1 MPARVLLVGR
11 DHADFSEVEAALAGR
26 GYEVGW
32 RPSAEAA
39 LAAVW
44 AGGVDVVIADAELP
58 DTSGVDLCRHLAT
71 ERPDVRV
78 VLTAAARD
86 FDAAVTAI
94 RAGAFDVLVRPLELD
109 LVEHTIARV
118 MRLRPLREE
127 VQRLRLALAEA
138 KGFEELIGASQPM
151 QRLYDL
157 MERAASTSAA
167 VLITGESGTGKELV
181 ARALHKRSRRRE
193 GPFVAV
199 NCSAIPEQLLES
211 ELFGHVKGAFTDAR
225 MSRSGLFVKASGGTI
240 FLDEIGDMPVALQP
254 KLLRA
259 LQERVIRPVGGD
271 AEMPF
276 DARLICATNQNLEA
290 SVAERTFRE
299 DLYYRINVIHIE
311 VPALRDRASDVL
323 LLTQHFLEHYALHSE
338 KNVSALSAEAAQKL
352 LAYPWPGNVREL
364 QNCIERA
371 VALTRHRDLQVED
384 LPERIAGYR
393 RSHVLV
399 VSNEPSELV
408 PMEEVERRYVL
419 RVLQAVGGN
428 KKEAA
433 RILGFDR
440 KTLYRKLE
448 RYGLTVDRD
457 KA

>member
-1 MPARVLLVGR
+1 MPARVLLVGP
-11 DHADFSEVEAALAGR
+11 DHADFAEIEQALAGR
-26 GYEVGW
+26 GFEVGW
-32 RPSAEAA
+32 RPSGEAT

-44 AGGVDVVIADAELP
+44 AGGTDVVITEAELP
-58 DTSGVDLCRHLAT
+58 DTTGVELCRHLAA

-78 VLTAAARD
+78 VLAAQGPD
-86 FDAAVTAI
+86 FEAVVAAV
-94 RAGAFDVLVRPLELD
+94 RAGAFDVLVRPLELEA
-109 LVEHTIARV
+109 VEHTITRV

-151 QRLYDL
+151 QQLYDL
-157 MERAASTSAA
+157 LERAASTAAA

-211 ELFGHVKGAFTDAR
+211 ELFGHVKGAFTDAK

-240 FLDEIGDMPVALQP
+240 FLDEIGDMPLALQP

-259 LQERVIRPVGGD
+259 LQERTIRPVGGD
-271 AEMPF
+271 AEVPF
-276 DARLICATNQNLEA
+276 DARLICATNINLES

-311 VPALRDRASDVL
+311 VPSLRDRASDVL
-323 LLTQHFLEHYALHSE
+323 LLAQHFLEHYALHSE
-338 KNVSALSAEAAQKL
+338 KNVAGLSSEAAQKL

-433 RILGFDR
+433 RVLGFDR

-448 RYGLTVDRD
+448 RYGLVVDRD